1 MSLSD
6 PIAAGDYP
14 ADPLWRRLGEQGA
27 RLGKLL
33 VSVCCTLLGLA
44 ALTFFIG
51 RLLPIDP
58 VVAVLGDNASQ
69 EAYQKMYHL
78 LGLDK
83 PLWEQFLLYLK
94 NVAVLDFGN
103 ALTTGRPVIEDI
115 GRVFPATLELASLA
129 AIIGTCLGI
138 PAGVLSAMYR
148 NTWFDH
154 CIRFIGL
161 LGHSAPNFW
170 LGLMGLVL
178 FYATLGWIGGPGRI
192 DFIYEFDIR
201 NVTGF
206 YLVDTALA
214 GNWAALGNVFSHL
227 ILPASILGLSGLSY
241 ISRMTRSFMIEQLS
255 QEYVITARVKGLSW
269 ARSVWVH
276 AFRNVAVQVVTVVA
290 LSYAF
295 LLEGAVLTE
304 TVFAWPGFGRYL
316 TNAMLAG
323 DMNAV
328 VGCSLLI
335 GVIFVGLN
343 LICDLLYRL
352 FDPRTRQEQS

>member
-1 MSLSD
+1 MSLID
-6 PIAAGDYP
+6 PAATAEHP
-14 ADPLWRRLGEQGA
+14 ADPLWLRLGGHGA

-33 VSVCCTLLGLA
+33 VSVFCTLLGLA

-69 EAYQKMYHL
+69 EAYQKMYRL

-83 PLWEQFLLYLK
+83 PLWQQFLLYLQH
-94 NVAVLDFGN
+94 VARLDFGN

-115 GRVFPATLELASLA
+115 GRVFPATLELASLG

-138 PAGVLSAMYR
+138 PAGVFSAMYR

-192 DFIYEFDIR
+192 DFIYEFDVKS
-201 NVTGF
+201 VTGL
-206 YLVDTALA
+206 YLVDTLLA

-335 GVIFVGLN
+335 GSIFVGIN
-343 LICDLLYRL
+343 LLCDLLYRI